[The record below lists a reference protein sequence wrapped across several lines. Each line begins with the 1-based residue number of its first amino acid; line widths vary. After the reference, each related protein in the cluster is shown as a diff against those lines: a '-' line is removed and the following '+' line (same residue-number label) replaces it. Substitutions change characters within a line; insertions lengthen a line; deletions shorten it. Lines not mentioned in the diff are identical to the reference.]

1 MNEPL
6 AERIRPKT
14 LEDYISQ
21 QHLVGKT
28 GILTEHIKK
37 GIIRFALIL
46 WGPPGIGKTTLANI
60 IAQESER
67 PFYTLSA
74 INSGVKD
81 IRDVL
86 DKARQSGGLFT
97 VKNPILF
104 IDEIHRFSK
113 SQQDSLLAAV
123 EKGWVTLIG
132 ATTENPS
139 FEVIPALLS
148 RCQVY
153 ILNSFDKTDLI
164 DLLHRAMEIDPFI
177 KSKNVILTETDA
189 LIQVSSGDARKLL
202 NVFELVASSE
212 ESPVKITN
220 ELVLSKVQKN
230 TVRYDKTG

>member
-6 AERIRPKT
+6 AERIRPKN

-21 QHLVGKT
+21 QHLVGKN
-28 GILTEHIKK
+28 GILTNHIKQ
-37 GIIRFALIL
+37 GIIPSLIL

-60 IAQESER
+60 IAQESKR

-74 INSGVKD
+74 ISSGVKD
-81 IRDVL
+81 VRDVIE
-86 DKARQSGGLFT
+86 KAKQSGGLFT
-97 VKNPILF
+97 AKNPILF

-113 SQQDSLLAAV
+113 SQQDSLLGAV

-153 ILNSFDKTDLI
+153 ILNSFDKAIINRNITVVPSDV
-164 DLLHRAMEIDPFI
+164 RCF
-177 KSKNVILTETDA
+177 
-189 LIQVSSGDARKLL
+189 LL
-202 NVFELVASSE
+202 NHDGFI
-212 ESPVKITN
+212 PVDNFAAILETFQLQVKPDRKS
-220 ELVLSKVQKN
+220 VV
-230 TVRYDKTG
+230 